1 MIDHRL
7 TRRKPRGEKRRKPQ
21 LINKQNININKN
33 HSNFIKETTN
43 SYHNIN
49 ESITLL
55 SNKNTQHDLVHNREN

>member
-7 TRRKPRGEKRRKPQ
+7 TRHKPRGEKRRKPQ

-49 ESITLL
+49 DSITLL

>member
-21 LINKQNININKN
+21 LINKKNINININ
-33 HSNFIKETTN
+33 HSNFIKETRN

-49 ESITLL
+49 DSITLL